1 MHRFTKETAAHVLNI
16 LDCNLMEKRGGEEG
30 GRRRE
35 EEERKREEE
44 EERGERGL
52 GGEGRKRKIRG
63 AEGQK
68 GKKLS
73 IVPFF
78 QPLQTPGLRST
89 PLLCQPV
96 YGSLTTERSVIPLG
110 V

>member
-30 GRRRE
+30 G

-44 EERGERGL
+44 EERGERRL

-63 AEGQK
+63 AEGRRERNY
-68 GKKLS
+68 
-73 IVPFF
+73 
-78 QPLQTPGLRST
+78 PLYHSSSHCRLQ
-89 PLLCQPV
+89 
-96 YGSLTTERSVIPLG
+96 GSDQLHCYANQCMVA
-110 V
+110 